1 MARELV
7 DAIAAVRE
15 SIPMREAAEHYGLRF
30 NRAGFAVCPFHNE
43 KTPSFKIHNERG
55 HCFGCGWHGDVIDF
69 AERILGTDR
78 DGALRALIRDFG
90 LNIPLDRGLSIRER
104 QQLYQQM
111 ARLQAGRK
119 RQAEAEQKALDEYH
133 AALDLFILYDQWKRD
148 YAPKSPE
155 EEPDPRYVQ
164 ACRYLE
170 TARYNSTERG

>member
-69 AERILGTDR
+69 AQRILGTDL
-78 DGALRALIRDFG
+78 DEALRSLIRDFG

-104 QQLYQQM
+104 QQLYRQM
-111 ARLQAGRK
+111 SRLQAERK
-119 RQAEAEQKALDEYH
+119 RKAEEEQKEQEAYEQ
-133 AALDLFILYDQWKRD
+133 ALDLFILYDRWKRE

-155 EEPDPRYVQ
+155 EDFDPRYVQ